1 MLAQIAGGALLLSL
15 CVFLHAVAT
24 IAIAQFRRRAL
35 HEGKTTFRRPVLG
48 LAGAFVFIF
57 LLHVCEIAIW
67 AGAYVALGALSGFE
81 EALYFSAVSFTTVG
95 YGDVVLSAQWR
106 ILGVSEAVV
115 GMLLFGWSVG
125 LLLILINDAMKQMM
139 ERRQG
144 AT

>member
-1 MLAQIAGGALLLSL
+1 MLLRQLRLPNSAGAS
-15 CVFLHAVAT
+15 CTMA
-24 IAIAQFRRRAL
+24 
-35 HEGKTTFRRPVLG
+35 RRPF
-48 LAGAFVFIF
+48 AGQCLRLPPRLCSSFFCTSVRSPSG
-57 LLHVCEIAIW
+57 
-67 AGAYVALGALSGFE
+67 AGRTSPWVPLNSFE

-115 GMLLFGWSVG
+115 GILLFGWSVG

>member
-1 MLAQIAGGALLLSL
+1 MLRQIVDGALLLSL

-35 HEGKTTFRRPVLG
+35 HHGKTTFRRPVLA

-81 EALYFSAVSFTTVG
+81 QALYFSAVSFTTVG
-95 YGDVVLSAQWR
+95 YGDVVLSEQWR

-125 LLLILINDAMKQMM
+125 LLLILINDAMKQIM
-139 ERRQG
+139 EWQ
-144 AT
+144 